1 MSTDIPE
8 MYLVNLEKGE
18 LDWKQIVWCPSASEI
33 IAADVTV
40 NSSVVENDVW
50 KLLVKGG
57 ENGLLKKTCQ
67 FFQFHS
73 LISIY

>member
-18 LDWKQIVWCPSASEI
+18 LDWKQIVWCLSAFEVI
-33 IAADVTV
+33 TADKTV
-40 NSSVVENDVW
+40 NSSAIENDVW
-50 KLLVKGG
+50 KLLEQGG
-57 ENGLLKKTCQ
+57 ENSLLKKTCQ